1 MLAGHDGSYV
11 HLVWIVASAFGAAAL
26 AVLVVLYRRAARRA
40 ELEHAE
46 RVIAEHD
53 HSVSVDSST
62 SSS

>member
-1 MLAGHDGSYV
+1 MLGGHDSEYIG
-11 HLVWIVASAFGAAAL
+11 LVWIAASCCGL
-26 AVLVVLYRRAARRA
+26 AVLVALVILYRRALRRS

-53 HSVSVDSST
+53 Q

>member
-1 MLAGHDGSYV
+1 MLGGHDFSYV
-11 HLVWIVASAFGAAAL
+11 RIVWLVACVFGAAAL
-26 AVLVVLYRRAARRA
+26 VALVVIYRWAVRNA

-53 HSVSVDSST
+53 Q